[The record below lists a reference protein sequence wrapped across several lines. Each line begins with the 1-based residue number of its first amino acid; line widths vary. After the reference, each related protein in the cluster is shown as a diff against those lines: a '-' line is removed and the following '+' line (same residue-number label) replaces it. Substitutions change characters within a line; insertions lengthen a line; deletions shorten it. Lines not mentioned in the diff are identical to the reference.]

1 MSNIFELPHPDEPG
15 REWTPAE
22 RRRLEGHAGEILAA
36 LGLDLDT
43 PGTRDTPRR
52 FLQALAATFASFPAI
67 RANFSLAAPALPARP
82 FPLETMHWPKPIG
95 SPVLESLHYAI
106 ESSHDVH
113 TRYDKI
119 VEVASW
125 MAYEE
130 LPMPEFALPFG
141 VGQGDANEAIDFVM
155 VADSIDTA
163 FTNFD
168 SHTKFQMDYAGRH
181 WSDSDA
187 EFACLK
193 RAMEQGVPILDGK
206 YLSTV
211 THGELDK
218 IFQGNIEMPMLDEKV
233 AVLHQVGKVLAE
245 KYDGRF
251 HNFVH
256 ACSPKLYDNGNG
268 LIDRLVTEFPRFNDV
283 SMLDGHEIK
292 FYKLAQLGIWMLYA
306 TLHSSGE
313 FRLDDPQ
320 KMTAFADYIV
330 PVALRLLDI
339 TSYSKELE
347 HAINTYQLIPRD
359 SRWEIEIRAH
369 CIYSTALLSEQIN
382 KLRSPDTQVIIPQID
397 ARLWTHYHTTTWPH
411 HLTKTI
417 MY

>member
-1 MSNIFELPHPDEPG
+1 
-15 REWTPAE
+15 
-22 RRRLEGHAGEILAA
+22 
-36 LGLDLDT
+36 
-43 PGTRDTPRR
+43 
-52 FLQALAATFASFPAI
+52 
-67 RANFSLAAPALPARP
+67 
-82 FPLETMHWPKPIG
+82 MHWPTPIG
-95 SPVLESLHYAI
+95 SPVLESLRYAI
-106 ESSHDVH
+106 ESSRDVRTH
-113 TRYDKI
+113 YEKI

-141 VGQGDANEAIDFVM
+141 VGQGDANEAIDFIM

-168 SHTKFQMDYAGRH
+168 THTKFQVDYAGQH
-181 WSDSDA
+181 WSDSEA

-193 RAMEQGVPILDGK
+193 RAMDQGVPILDGK

-211 THGELDK
+211 TRAELDK
-218 IFQGNIEMPMLDEKV
+218 ILQGNIEMPMLDEKL
-233 AVLHQVGKVLAE
+233 AVLHQIGKVLAE
-245 KYDGRF
+245 KYSGRF

-268 LIDRLVTEFPRFNDV
+268 LIDRLVIEFPRFNDV

-292 FYKLAQLGIWMLYA
+292 FYKLAQLGIWMLYS
-306 TLHSSGE
+306 TLQSSGK

-330 PVALRLLDI
+330 PVALRLLGI

-347 HAINTYQLIPRD
+347 HANNTYQLIPRD

-369 CIYSTALLSEQIN
+369 CIYSTALLREEVN
-382 KLRSPDTQVIIPQID
+382 KLRPPDAQVIIPQID